1 VRQDCMAARERAW
14 AGVILEEDD
23 DDAAA
28 AAARGGDMI
37 SSRLYWVSR

>member
-1 VRQDCMAARERAW
+1 MAARERAW

>member
-1 VRQDCMAARERAW
+1 MAARERAW

-28 AAARGGDMI
+28 AAARGGDMT
-37 SSRLYWVSR
+37 STRLYWVSR

>member
-1 VRQDCMAARERAW
+1 MAARERAW

-28 AAARGGDMI
+28 AAARGGDMT

>member
-1 VRQDCMAARERAW
+1 MAARERAW

-28 AAARGGDMI
+28 AAAREGDI
-37 SSRLYWVSR
+37 LPRGSIG